1 MAENVDIP
9 YSTNEGIDYLIRF
22 TLFSKDRLPEEITI
36 PVVDIVIETDADV
49 NDIKNSAYS
58 LMQITQIISDYAIEN
73 NAIYYCY
80 CSDKPIKKADGKKHL
95 SNQEYRSLLFC
106 KMFEKNN
113 NSDFINKS
121 VVIND
126 LQKGNHHIHL
136 IAKLENEYMV
146 NLISDTLSQFDK

>member
-58 LMQITQIISDYAIEN
+58 LMQITQIINDYAIEN

-80 CSDKPIKKADGKKHL
+80 CSDKPIKRADGKKHL